1 MYSNAMETIATQL
14 ILNTIMNIHNW
25 CWWITRMVI
34 WGTGLVSAVCQKHD
48 SSRQHMQELQ
58 TSTGGRLFV
67 WIIGQFSINHKKTKH
82 SLTSCEIKSQRN
94 TDSKHKENRKTVT
107 WLESGPCFWCS
118 RVTTHSTLSR
128 AMHDSAK
135 MVTVSAPNFGNN
147 LLGQK
152 ETVWKQFV
160 IIQPSFLFP
169 LTKVILTID
178 LSSAWMAFPSVLG
191 CQWCSQ
197 TELFNSVRQ
206 CCFRPHLWGKA
217 FKLLLYAHSSNTL
230 TQ

>member
-1 MYSNAMETIATQL
+1 MLMNHQNGNLRNWIGFCRLPKTWFLQATQEEGYL
-14 ILNTIMNIHNW
+14 FELLGNFPS
-25 CWWITRMVI
+25 IT
-34 WGTGLVSAVCQKHD
+34 
-48 SSRQHMQELQ
+48 
-58 TSTGGRLFV
+58 
-67 WIIGQFSINHKKTKH
+67 KKKH

>member
-1 MYSNAMETIATQL
+1 MLMNHQNGNLRNWIGFCRLPKTWFLQATHAGTTDKYTRKA
-14 ILNTIMNIHNW
+14 ICLNYWAIFHQ
-25 CWWITRMVI
+25 
-34 WGTGLVSAVCQKHD
+34 SQK
-48 SSRQHMQELQ
+48 
-58 TSTGGRLFV
+58 
-67 WIIGQFSINHKKTKH
+67 KH

-107 WLESGPCFWCS
+107 WLESGFLRSFWCS

>member
-48 SSRQHMQELQ
+48 SSRQHRRKAICLNYWAIFHQSQ
-58 TSTGGRLFV
+58 
-67 WIIGQFSINHKKTKH
+67 KKKH

-217 FKLLLYAHSSNTL
+217 FKLLLYVHSSNTL